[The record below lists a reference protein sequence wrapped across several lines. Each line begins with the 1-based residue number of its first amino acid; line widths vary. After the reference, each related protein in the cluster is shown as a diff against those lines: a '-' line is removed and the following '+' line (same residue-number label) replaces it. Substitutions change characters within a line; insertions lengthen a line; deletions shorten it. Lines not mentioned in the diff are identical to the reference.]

1 MKVAVIG
8 TGYVGVTTGVAL
20 AMAGHE
26 VTGVDVDEEK
36 IRLLQTGKS
45 PIYEPDL
52 DEALVDVISRGK
64 LEFTTDHTVAL
75 LSAQIIFICVGTPS
89 DQEGRADLRVFKDV
103 IDQVHQMLC
112 HDDDERILVIK
123 STVPVGSND
132 QVAELFSDCPQIHV
146 VSNPEFLREGSAL
159 QDSLQPAR
167 IVMGASSTQAFERLE
182 ELYKNIEAP
191 RIKTS
196 RLNAEMIKY
205 ASNAFL
211 SMRISFMNELA
222 RLSDKLGTD
231 ISIIATGMG
240 LDSRIGP
247 EFLQAGLGYGGSC
260 FPKDTSAL
268 LSIAE
273 ERDEPLTILYQ
284 VAKVNEQQ
292 PTWFLQK
299 LEQRLGDLA
308 NKRIALL
315 GLSFKPNTDDIREAP
330 AQKLLTI
337 LREKEALITAY
348 DPVAMPNMQRVFS
361 GEQVT
366 YTQTPYEAVN
376 GADAVI
382 LCTEW
387 GEFLELDY
395 ERVYNIMRKP
405 LIFDGRNALP
415 YSELGK
421 IGFEYVGI
429 GNQVGSLV

>member
-45 PIYEPDL
+45 PIYEPGL

-395 ERVYNIMRKP
+395 ERVYHMMRQP
-405 LIFDGRNALP
+405 LIFDGRNALAH
-415 YSELGK
+415 SELGK

>member
-45 PIYEPDL
+45 PIYEPGL
-52 DEALVDVISRGK
+52 DEALVDVISRRK

-191 RIKTS
+191 RVKTS

-247 EFLQAGLGYGGSC
+247 EFLRAGLGYGGSC

-395 ERVYNIMRKP
+395 ERVYHMMRQP
-405 LIFDGRNALP
+405 LIFDGRNALAH
-415 YSELGK
+415 SELGK

>member
-103 IDQVHQMLC
+103 IDQVHHMLC

-182 ELYKNIEAP
+182 QLYKNIEAP

-247 EFLQAGLGYGGSC
+247 EFLRAGLGYGGSC

-395 ERVYNIMRKP
+395 ERVYHMMRKP

-415 YSELGK
+415 HSELGK

>member
-36 IRLLQTGKS
+36 IRLLQAGRS
-45 PIYEPDL
+45 PIYEPGL
-52 DEALVDVISRGK
+52 DEALTDVITRGK
-64 LEFTTDHTVAL
+64 LEFTTDLTVAL
-75 LSAQIIFICVGTPS
+75 LPAQVIFICVGTPS

-103 IDQVHQMLC
+103 IDQVHYMLR
-112 HDDDERILVIK
+112 HDVSERVLVIK

-132 QVAELFSDCPQIHV
+132 QVAQLFSDCPQIHV
-146 VSNPEFLREGSAL
+146 ASNPEFLREGSAL
-159 QDSLQPAR
+159 HDSLEPAR
-167 IVMGASSTQAFERLE
+167 IVMGASSTKAFHILE
-182 ELYKNIEAP
+182 DLYVTIDAP

-247 EFLQAGLGYGGSC
+247 EFLRAGLGYGGSC

-268 LSIAE
+268 LSIAQE
-273 ERDEPLTILYQ
+273 KNEQLNILYQ
-284 VAKVNEQQ
+284 VIKVNEQQ
-292 PTWFLQK
+292 PAWFLHK
-299 LEQRLGDLA
+299 VEQRLGGLA
-308 NKRIALL
+308 RKRIALL
-315 GLSFKPNTDDIREAP
+315 GLSFKPDTDDIREAP

-337 LREKEALITAY
+337 LQKKEAIITAY
-348 DPVAMPNMQRVFS
+348 DPVAMPNMQYVFS
-361 GEQVT
+361 PEQVT
-366 YTQTPYEAVN
+366 YTRTAYEAVT

-387 GEFLELDY
+387 REFLQLDY
-395 ERVYNIMRKP
+395 EHVYHIMKQP
-405 LIFDGRNALP
+405 LIFDGRNALAH
-415 YSELGK
+415 SDLRK

>member
-1 MKVAVIG
+1 MKVAVMG
-8 TGYVGVTTGVAL
+8 TGYVGGTTGVAL

-182 ELYKNIEAP
+182 K
-191 RIKTS
+191 
-196 RLNAEMIKY
+196 
-205 ASNAFL
+205 
-211 SMRISFMNELA
+211 
-222 RLSDKLGTD
+222 
-231 ISIIATGMG
+231 
-240 LDSRIGP
+240 
-247 EFLQAGLGYGGSC
+247 
-260 FPKDTSAL
+260 
-268 LSIAE
+268 
-273 ERDEPLTILYQ
+273 
-284 VAKVNEQQ
+284 
-292 PTWFLQK
+292 
-299 LEQRLGDLA
+299 
-308 NKRIALL
+308 
-315 GLSFKPNTDDIREAP
+315 
-330 AQKLLTI
+330 
-337 LREKEALITAY
+337 
-348 DPVAMPNMQRVFS
+348 
-361 GEQVT
+361 
-366 YTQTPYEAVN
+366 
-376 GADAVI
+376 
-382 LCTEW
+382 
-387 GEFLELDY
+387 
-395 ERVYNIMRKP
+395 
-405 LIFDGRNALP
+405 
-415 YSELGK
+415 
-421 IGFEYVGI
+421 
-429 GNQVGSLV
+429 

>member
-36 IRLLQTGKS
+36 IRLLQAGRS
-45 PIYEPDL
+45 PIYEPGL
-52 DEALVDVISRGK
+52 DEALTDVITRGK
-64 LEFTTDHTVAL
+64 LEFTTDLTVAL
-75 LSAQIIFICVGTPS
+75 LPAQVIFICVGTPS

-103 IDQVHQMLC
+103 IDQVHYMLR
-112 HDDDERILVIK
+112 HDVSERVLVIK

-132 QVAELFSDCPQIHV
+132 QVAQLFSDCPQIHV
-146 VSNPEFLREGSAL
+146 ASNPEFLREGSAL
-159 QDSLQPAR
+159 HDSLEPAR
-167 IVMGASSTQAFERLE
+167 IVMGASSTKAFHILE
-182 ELYKNIEAP
+182 DLYVTIDAP

-247 EFLQAGLGYGGSC
+247 EFLRAGLGYGGSC

-268 LSIAE
+268 LSIAQE
-273 ERDEPLTILYQ
+273 KNEQLNILYQ
-284 VAKVNEQQ
+284 VIKVNEQQ
-292 PTWFLQK
+292 PAWFLHK
-299 LEQRLGDLA
+299 VEQRLGGLA
-308 NKRIALL
+308 RKRIALL
-315 GLSFKPNTDDIREAP
+315 GLSFKPDTDDIREAP

-337 LREKEALITAY
+337 LQKKEAIITAY
-348 DPVAMPNMQRVFS
+348 DPVAIPNMQCVFS
-361 GEQVT
+361 PEQVT
-366 YTQTPYEAVN
+366 YTRTAYEAVT

-387 GEFLELDY
+387 REFLQLDY
-395 ERVYNIMRKP
+395 EHVYHIMKQP
-405 LIFDGRNALP
+405 LIFDGRNALAH
-415 YSELGK
+415 SDLRK

>member
-45 PIYEPDL
+45 PIYEPGL

-75 LSAQIIFICVGTPS
+75 LSAQIMFICVGTPS

-103 IDQVHQMLC
+103 IDQVHHMLC

-415 YSELGK
+415 HSELGK

>member
-45 PIYEPDL
+45 PIYEPGL

-103 IDQVHQMLC
+103 IDQVHHMLC

-395 ERVYNIMRKP
+395 ERVYHMMRKP
-405 LIFDGRNALP
+405 LIFDGRNALAH
-415 YSELGK
+415 SELGK

>member
-45 PIYEPDL
+45 PIYEPGL

-395 ERVYNIMRKP
+395 ERVYHMMRKP
-405 LIFDGRNALP
+405 LIFDGRNALAH
-415 YSELGK
+415 SELGK

>member
-103 IDQVHQMLC
+103 IDQVHHMLC

-247 EFLQAGLGYGGSC
+247 EFLRAGLGYGGSC

-415 YSELGK
+415 HSELGK

>member
-20 AMAGHE
+20 AMSGPE

-45 PIYEPDL
+45 PIYEPGL

-89 DQEGRADLRVFKDV
+89 DQEGRADLRVFKDL
-103 IDQVHQMLC
+103 IDQVHHLLC

-182 ELYKNIEAP
+182 QLYKNIEAP

-247 EFLQAGLGYGGSC
+247 EFLRAGLGYGGSC
-260 FPKDTSAL
+260 FPKDIIAL

-348 DPVAMPNMQRVFS
+348 DPVAMPNMQRVLS

-376 GADAVI
+376 ASDAVI

-395 ERVYNIMRKP
+395 ERVYHIMRKP

-415 YSELGK
+415 HSELGK

>member
-103 IDQVHQMLC
+103 IDQVHHLLC

-182 ELYKNIEAP
+182 QLYKNIEAP

-395 ERVYNIMRKP
+395 ERVYHMMRKP
-405 LIFDGRNALP
+405 LIFDGRNALAH
-415 YSELGK
+415 SELGK

>member
-45 PIYEPDL
+45 PIYEPGL

-89 DQEGRADLRVFKDV
+89 DQEGRADLRVFKDL
-103 IDQVHQMLC
+103 IDQVHHLLC

-132 QVAELFSDCPQIHV
+132 QVAELFSECPQIHV

-182 ELYKNIEAP
+182 QLYKNIEAP

-247 EFLQAGLGYGGSC
+247 EFLRAGLGYGGSC
-260 FPKDTSAL
+260 FPKDIIAL

-348 DPVAMPNMQRVFS
+348 DPVAMPNMQRVLS

-376 GADAVI
+376 ASDAVI

-395 ERVYNIMRKP
+395 ERVYHIMRKP

-415 YSELGK
+415 HSELGK

>member
-395 ERVYNIMRKP
+395 ERVYQIMRKP
-405 LIFDGRNALP
+405 LIFDGRNALAH
-415 YSELGK
+415 SELGK

>member
-52 DEALVDVISRGK
+52 DETLVDVISRGK

-89 DQEGRADLRVFKDV
+89 DQEGRADLRVFKDA
-103 IDQVHQMLC
+103 IDQVHHLLC

-182 ELYKNIEAP
+182 QLYKNIEAP

-247 EFLQAGLGYGGSC
+247 EFLRAGLGYGGSC

-337 LREKEALITAY
+337 LQEKEALITAY

-376 GADAVI
+376 GADAMI

-395 ERVYNIMRKP
+395 ERVYHIMRKP
-405 LIFDGRNALP
+405 LIFDGRNALAH
-415 YSELGK
+415 SELGK

>member
-36 IRLLQTGKS
+36 IRLLQAGRS
-45 PIYEPDL
+45 PIYEPGL
-52 DEALVDVISRGK
+52 DEALTDVITRGK
-64 LEFTTDHTVAL
+64 LEFTTDLTVAL
-75 LSAQIIFICVGTPS
+75 LPAQVIFICVGTPS

-103 IDQVHQMLC
+103 IDQVHYMLR
-112 HDDDERILVIK
+112 HDVSERVLVIK

-132 QVAELFSDCPQIHV
+132 QVAQLFSDCPQIHV
-146 VSNPEFLREGSAL
+146 ASNPEFLREGSAL
-159 QDSLQPAR
+159 HDSLEPAR
-167 IVMGASSTQAFERLE
+167 IVMGASSTKAFHILE
-182 ELYKNIEAP
+182 DLYVTIDAP

-247 EFLQAGLGYGGSC
+247 DFLRAGLGYGGSC

-268 LSIAE
+268 LSIAQE
-273 ERDEPLTILYQ
+273 KNEQLNILYQ
-284 VAKVNEQQ
+284 VIKVNEQQ
-292 PTWFLQK
+292 PAWFLHK
-299 LEQRLGDLA
+299 VEQRLGGLA
-308 NKRIALL
+308 GKRIALL
-315 GLSFKPNTDDIREAP
+315 GLSFKPDTDDIREAP

-337 LREKEALITAY
+337 LQKKEAIITAY
-348 DPVAMPNMQRVFS
+348 DPVAMPNMQCVFS
-361 GEQVT
+361 PEQVT
-366 YTQTPYEAVN
+366 YTRTAYEAVT

-387 GEFLELDY
+387 RELLQLDY
-395 ERVYNIMRKP
+395 EHVYHIMKQP
-405 LIFDGRNALP
+405 LIFDGRNALAH
-415 YSELGK
+415 SDLRK

>member
-45 PIYEPDL
+45 PIYEPGL

-103 IDQVHQMLC
+103 IDQVHHLLC

-395 ERVYNIMRKP
+395 ERVYHMMRKP
-405 LIFDGRNALP
+405 LIFDGRNALAH
-415 YSELGK
+415 SELGK

>member
-36 IRLLQTGKS
+36 IRLLQAGRS
-45 PIYEPDL
+45 PIYEPGL
-52 DEALVDVISRGK
+52 DEALTDVITRGK
-64 LEFTTDHTVAL
+64 LEFTTDLTVAL
-75 LSAQIIFICVGTPS
+75 LPAQVIFICVGTPS

-103 IDQVHQMLC
+103 IDQVHYMLR
-112 HDDDERILVIK
+112 HDVSERVLVIK

-132 QVAELFSDCPQIHV
+132 QVAQLFSDCPQIHV
-146 VSNPEFLREGSAL
+146 ASNPEFLREGSAL
-159 QDSLQPAR
+159 HDSLEPAR
-167 IVMGASSTQAFERLE
+167 IVMGASSTKAFHILE
-182 ELYKNIEAP
+182 DLYVTIDAP

-247 EFLQAGLGYGGSC
+247 EFLRAGLGYGGSC

-268 LSIAE
+268 LSIAQE
-273 ERDEPLTILYQ
+273 KNEQLNILYQ
-284 VAKVNEQQ
+284 VIKVNEQQ
-292 PTWFLQK
+292 PAWFLHK
-299 LEQRLGDLA
+299 VEQRLGGLA
-308 NKRIALL
+308 RKRIALL
-315 GLSFKPNTDDIREAP
+315 GLSFKPDTDDIREAP

-337 LREKEALITAY
+337 LQKKEAIITAY
-348 DPVAMPNMQRVFS
+348 DPVAMPNMQCVFS
-361 GEQVT
+361 PEQVT
-366 YTQTPYEAVN
+366 YTRTAYEAVT

-387 GEFLELDY
+387 REFLQLDY
-395 ERVYNIMRKP
+395 EHMYHIMKQP
-405 LIFDGRNALP
+405 LIFDGRNALAH
-415 YSELGK
+415 SDLRK

>member
-45 PIYEPDL
+45 PIYEPGL

-89 DQEGRADLRVFKDV
+89 DQEGRADLRVFKDL
-103 IDQVHQMLC
+103 IDQVHHLLC

-182 ELYKNIEAP
+182 QLYKNIEAP

-247 EFLQAGLGYGGSC
+247 EFLRAGLGYGGSC

-395 ERVYNIMRKP
+395 ERVYHIMRKP

-415 YSELGK
+415 HSELGK

>member
-36 IRLLQTGKS
+36 IRLLQAGRS
-45 PIYEPDL
+45 PIYEPGL
-52 DEALVDVISRGK
+52 DEALTDVITRGK
-64 LEFTTDHTVAL
+64 LEFTTDLTVAL
-75 LSAQIIFICVGTPS
+75 LPAQVIFICVGTPS

-103 IDQVHQMLC
+103 IDQVHHMLR
-112 HDDDERILVIK
+112 HNVSERVLVIK

-132 QVAELFSDCPQIHV
+132 QVAQLFSDCPQIHV
-146 VSNPEFLREGSAL
+146 ASNPEFLREGSAL
-159 QDSLQPAR
+159 HDSLEPAR
-167 IVMGASSTQAFERLE
+167 IVMGASSTKAFHILE
-182 ELYKNIEAP
+182 DLYVTIDAP

-247 EFLQAGLGYGGSC
+247 EFLRAGLGYGGSC

-268 LSIAE
+268 LSIAQE
-273 ERDEPLTILYQ
+273 KNEQLNILYQ
-284 VAKVNEQQ
+284 VIKVNEQQ
-292 PTWFLQK
+292 PAWFLHK
-299 LEQRLGDLA
+299 VEQRLGGLA
-308 NKRIALL
+308 RKRIALL
-315 GLSFKPNTDDIREAP
+315 GLSFKPDTDDIREAP

-337 LREKEALITAY
+337 LQKKEAIITAY
-348 DPVAMPNMQRVFS
+348 DPVAMPNMQCVFS
-361 GEQVT
+361 PEQVT
-366 YTQTPYEAVN
+366 YTRTAYEAVT

-387 GEFLELDY
+387 REFLQLDY
-395 ERVYNIMRKP
+395 EHMYHIMKQP
-405 LIFDGRNALP
+405 LIFDGRNALAH
-415 YSELGK
+415 SDLRK

>member
-45 PIYEPDL
+45 PIYEPGL

-395 ERVYNIMRKP
+395 ERVYNMMRKP
-405 LIFDGRNALP
+405 LIFDGRNALAH
-415 YSELGK
+415 SELGK

>member
-26 VTGVDVDEEK
+26 VTGVDIDEEK

-103 IDQVHQMLC
+103 IDQVHHLLC

-182 ELYKNIEAP
+182 QLYKNIEAP

-395 ERVYNIMRKP
+395 ERVYHMMRKP
-405 LIFDGRNALP
+405 LIFDGRNALAH
-415 YSELGK
+415 SELGK

>member
-36 IRLLQTGKS
+36 IRLLQSGKS
-45 PIYEPDL
+45 PIYEPGL

-103 IDQVHQMLC
+103 IDQVHYMLR
-112 HDDDERILVIK
+112 HDDYERVLVIK

-159 QDSLQPAR
+159 QDSLKPAR
-167 IVMGASSTQAFERLE
+167 IVLGASSTQAFERLE

-247 EFLQAGLGYGGSC
+247 EFLRAGLGYGGSC

-273 ERDEPLTILYQ
+273 ERNEPLTILYQ

-299 LEQRLGDLA
+299 VEQRLGDLA

-337 LREKEALITAY
+337 LQEKEALITAY

-366 YTQTPYEAVN
+366 YTQTAYEAVN

-395 ERVYNIMRKP
+395 EHVYHIMRQP

-415 YSELGK
+415 HSELGK

>member
-45 PIYEPDL
+45 PIYEPGL

-103 IDQVHQMLC
+103 IDQVHHLLC

-348 DPVAMPNMQRVFS
+348 DPVAIPNMQRVFS

-415 YSELGK
+415 HSELGK